1 MRSMT
6 LGRLVHLFTAV
17 AAAAALAC
25 TRPAPDEPPARPAPV
40 VAALEQQLGAAK
52 PEAVTAGVWADAQRI
67 YASRAHRAAWLTDG
81 SRSADAALETIAHA
95 PEHGLD
101 PTRYHVANLTAALR
115 TFDGDASAAD
125 RSERLAA
132 LDTQITTALLAY
144 GHDVAVGTSSPTRV
158 SSLWKPQRQAPDL
171 AAALG
176 KAADPAAF
184 VAAVQPP
191 HPQYTA
197 LVAYMRSLL
206 AGDSG
211 DEDRPATRSQ
221 RNRVRQVAM
230 NLERWRWMPD
240 AFGARHIL
248 VNIPALRLYVREGDR
263 IVDDMNVIVG
273 KPDGHQTPV
282 FSSTMKTV
290 VFSPFW
296 NIPYGIGQDETAVA
310 AANNPAYLTDHGIE
324 IFRNGK
330 LQWEGDINW
339 FDPKDLK
346 GLMFRQKPGSKNAL
360 GRVKFL
366 FPNPYDV
373 YLHDTPDDSPFAASL
388 RALSH
393 GCVRV
398 ADPEG
403 LAQYVLRGDPG
414 WTPQRIARAMSS
426 SRETGVKLT
435 APLPVHIVYFTA
447 WADADGSVKFYSD
460 LYGYDARQ
468 ARLIERSELA
478 TSGGSARST
487 RLNSGGG
494 A

>member
-1 MRSMT
+1 MWRPFSI
-6 LGRLVHLFTAV
+6 RLVHLVTAI
-17 AAAAALAC
+17 AAAATLAC
-25 TRPAPDEPPARPAPV
+25 SSPPPVEPPAPPDPIVTAIAQHLAASRPD
-40 VAALEQQLGAAK
+40 
-52 PEAVTAGVWADAQRI
+52 AVTADVWADAQRF
-67 YASRAHRAAWLTDG
+67 YSSRAHRAAWLTEND
-81 SRSADAALETIAHA
+81 RRNADAALAAIAHA

-101 PTRYHVANLTAALR
+101 PARYHAADLTAALR
-115 TFDGDASAAD
+115 TLDGDASVAD
-125 RSERLAA
+125 RSGRLAV

-144 GHDVAVGTSSPTRV
+144 GRDVALGTTSPTRV
-158 SSLWKPQRQAPDL
+158 SSLWKPQRQAPDF
-171 AAALG
+171 AAAL
-176 KAADPAAF
+176 ANATDPAGF

-191 HPQYTA
+191 HPQYAA
-197 LVAYMRSLL
+197 LVAYMRTLIE
-206 AGDSG
+206 SG
-211 DEDRPATRSQ
+211 SASEDRSANRSQ
-221 RNRVRQVAM
+221 RDRARQVAM

-240 AFGARHIL
+240 AFGPRHIL
-248 VNIPALRLYVREGDR
+248 VNIPALRLYIREGDR
-263 IVDDMNVIVG
+263 TVDDMNVIVG
-273 KPDGHQTPV
+273 KADGHQTPV

-324 IFRNGK
+324 IFRNGR

-414 WTPQRIARAMSS
+414 WTPQRIARAMAS
-426 SRETGVKLT
+426 SRETGIKLT
-435 APLPVHIVYFTA
+435 EPLPVHIVYFTA
-447 WADADGSVKFYSD
+447 WADDKGTVKFYSD

-468 ARLIERSELA
+468 ARLAERSEPA
-478 TSGGSARST
+478 AAGDRT
-487 RLNSGGG
+487 RGTH
-494 A
+494 